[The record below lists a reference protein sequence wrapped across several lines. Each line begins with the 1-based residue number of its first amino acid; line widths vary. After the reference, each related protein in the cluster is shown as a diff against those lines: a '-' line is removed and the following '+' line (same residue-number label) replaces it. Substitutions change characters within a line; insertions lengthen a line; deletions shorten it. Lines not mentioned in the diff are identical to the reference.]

1 MLKPPAVQM
10 AAFQILRTFR
20 MFSVV
25 RIKYTNHN
33 KGHEVKINQIAG
45 ALKWFALVSAVLA
58 LPAKAATNYAF
69 GSGSNTFSITFNAVN
84 SSLEMGDT
92 EVLIGDF
99 NSYYYLTEGATYSDN
114 VGRQASWSQ
123 CRVTGLQAVKMVNWL
138 NTSAGGDSL
147 VNWTR
152 NSGAKFFL
160 PTVAEW
166 NLGLSGNHYAQ
177 GTCVYEWI
185 QDTDGVG
192 VALDGVQE
200 GSQNKN
206 WDDGLGSKYN
216 DTGFRVSSNPSIT
229 VVPEPSSTLMLVG
242 GVLGAFVRRSRI

>member
-1 MLKPPAVQM
+1 MK
-10 AAFQILRTFR
+10 
-20 MFSVV
+20 
-25 RIKYTNHN
+25 
-33 KGHEVKINQIAG
+33 VKINQIAG

-58 LPAKAATNYAF
+58 PPAKAATSYAF

-123 CRVTGLQAVKMVNWL
+123 CRITGLQAVKMVNWL
-138 NTSAGGDSL
+138 NTSAGLPAAYTLSAGGDSL
-147 VNWTR
+147 VNWIR

-177 GTCVYEWI
+177 GTCAYEWI

-200 GSQNKN
+200 GRQNKS
-206 WDDGLGSKYN
+206 WDDALGLNYN
-216 DTGFRVSSNPSIT
+216 DTGFRVSSNPNIT
-229 VVPEPSSTLMLVG
+229 VVPEPSSTLMLG
-242 GVLGAFVRRSRI
+242 CGLLGAFVRRSRI